1 VKPRYLYLGTAHTDP
16 ALCDLQCDP
25 VKDARGKCVV
35 SGLRSR
41 LKRGVVECGCIR
53 IEVLPCVASPRSMG
67 SALVV
72 DEAGT
77 RYVVSRRRLRVN
89 RCEC

>member
-1 VKPRYLYLGTAHTDP
+1 MSARYTYLGTRQTDP
-16 ALCDLQCDP
+16 ALRGMQVNP
-25 VKDARGKCVV
+25 VKDARGKCAV

-41 LKRGVVECGCIR
+41 LKRGVIEGGCIR

-77 RYVVSRRRLRVN
+77 RHVVSRRRLRVN
-89 RCEC
+89 K